1 MVLPEFNTRGP
12 IDNAPVFDEMV
23 TLPVTVVFATNI
35 ELFEFVANDD
45 DVVGIEIDTFEADV
59 ILP

>member
-12 IDNAPVFDEMV
+12 IDNAPVFEEMV

-35 ELFEFVANDD
+35 ELFEFVAY
-45 DVVGIEIDTFEADV
+45 DVVGIEIATFEADV
-59 ILP
+59 TRP